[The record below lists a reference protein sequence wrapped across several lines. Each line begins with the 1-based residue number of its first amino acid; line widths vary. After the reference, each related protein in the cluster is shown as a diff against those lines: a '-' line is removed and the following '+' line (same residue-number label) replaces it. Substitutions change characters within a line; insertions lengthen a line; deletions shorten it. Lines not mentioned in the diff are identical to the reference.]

1 VNGPDTG
8 GASTAVLL
16 DDAIHRRRGGESV
29 DAILADQPDG
39 AEGAAELRPLLELAS
54 MVSVLAPAPDPE
66 RSLAKARV
74 GAAIMDAAQQRWA
87 PHAQAAPGGGLL
99 GWLLRPAGFAA
110 AAASAILALGGGGA
124 LVASASS
131 LPGEPLYTVK
141 LAVEEARASVASA
154 SGDHSAQAALQAELA
169 QRRLDEALTLIDRQQ
184 PLPPGVLAAA
194 NHHAEKAEA
203 AAARIPEAKRARV
216 VPTLTASQDQRTD
229 TLSRLLTSGD
239 LPPPAQTAIAGAL
252 EQGRDGAA
260 RSQGNQGNQGRGQAP
275 SDTTAPGVAGQ
286 PRAGEPPARPDEDR
300 RAPPAERQNE
310 RDERDKRGE
319 NSGAGQ
325 QDNRGQDNRA
335 TGPSSG
341 RETPVIPPVVL
352 QRPAAA
358 GEQGRAPGNS
368 GNGNGSGRG
377 VSSTPGR
384 GGR

>member
-1 VNGPDTG
+1 
-8 GASTAVLL
+8 
-16 DDAIHRRRGGESV
+16 
-29 DAILADQPDG
+29 
-39 AEGAAELRPLLELAS
+39 LLELAS
-54 MVSVLAPAPDPE
+54 MVSALAAAPDPE

-74 GAAIMDAAQQRWA
+74 RASIMDAAQQRWA
-87 PHAQAAPGGGLL
+87 PRAQAAPGGGLL

-110 AAASAILALGGGGA
+110 AAASAILALGSGGA

-131 LPGEPLYTVK
+131 LPGEALYTVK

-169 QRRLDEALTLIDRQQ
+169 QRRLDEALTLVGRKQ
-184 PLPPGVLAAA
+184 PVPPGVLVAA
-194 NHHAEKAEA
+194 NHHAEKAEK
-203 AAARIPEAKRARV
+203 AAARLPEAKRAQV
-216 VPTLTASQDQRTD
+216 APTLAASQEQRTE
-229 TLSRLLTSGD
+229 TLTRLLTSGD
-239 LPPPAQTAIAGAL
+239 LPLPAQTAIAGAL

-260 RSQGNQGNQGRGQAP
+260 RSQGNQGNQGNQGRGKAP

-300 RAPPAERQNE
+300 RATPAERQNE
-310 RDERDKRGE
+310 RDERDNRGE
-319 NSGAGQ
+319 NSGAGK

-341 RETPVIPPVVL
+341 RETPVIPRVVL

-358 GEQGRAPGNS
+358 GEQGRGPGNS
-368 GNGNGSGRG
+368 GNGNGSGRDE
-377 VSSTPGR
+377 SSTPGR